1 MKPLVSQLW
10 PQFMADPDFAACF
23 GKVVVEHA
31 LMLRARQ
38 KVIFTLQSAAPL
50 DKGLCARLLA
60 SLQPDYEGYQLSIE
74 NHYPYAALN
83 EEALL
88 GIFEE
93 MKGDG
98 VPINGFLDRCT
109 LAIEDE
115 QITVGARNGTGF
127 LQDLKFEDLL
137 ADRIEAHTGQRPAV
151 RLISAA
157 GEAER
162 RELEKKLEEKA
173 APPVIQFEAKRTA
186 PPLQVEGLDLTD
198 KPVQIFHG
206 KMFKP
211 KDLTP
216 LKDLGGEGGKCMIWG
231 DVFATEVKGNFR
243 KIYSVSITDYT
254 GSINLKIRAQ
264 EGEDCSKWEGLKNGT
279 TLLVR
284 GDCAYDKY
292 EHDYIVYPYDV
303 LIVERRRREDHAPEK
318 RVELHL
324 HTKLSAL
331 DGFCDPGGIVRLAH
345 KMGHPAIAI
354 TDHGVCQGYP
364 EAMLAADDIHKKDP
378 AFKLIYG
385 CEAYFVDD
393 MVPCVYG
400 VQDQPLQGEFCVF
413 DTETTGLDP
422 GCEYLTE
429 IGAVLVRDG
438 QVVDEFDTFVK
449 PPKPITP
456 KITELTGITNEMVAD
471 APTEGEALQAFLDFA
486 GGRVL
491 VAHNANGFDIRFSA
505 GGGGAQRHQ
514 VRAHLHRHPDHGPD
528 HVPRPAQL

>member
-1 MKPLVSQLW
+1 M
-10 PQFMADPDFAACF
+10 
-23 GKVVVEHA
+23 
-31 LMLRARQ
+31 
-38 KVIFTLQSAAPL
+38 
-50 DKGLCARLLA
+50 
-60 SLQPDYEGYQLSIE
+60 
-74 NHYPYAALN
+74 
-83 EEALL
+83 
-88 GIFEE
+88 
-93 MKGDG
+93 
-98 VPINGFLDRCT
+98 
-109 LAIEDE
+109 
-115 QITVGARNGTGF
+115 
-127 LQDLKFEDLL
+127 
-137 ADRIEAHTGQRPAV
+137 
-151 RLISAA
+151 
-157 GEAER
+157 
-162 RELEKKLEEKA
+162 
-173 APPVIQFEAKRTA
+173 
-186 PPLQVEGLDLTD
+186 TD

-216 LKDLGGEGGKCMIWG
+216 LKDLGGRGRQVHDLGRRLCHRG
-231 DVFATEVKGNFR
+231 QGQFPQDLFR
-243 KIYSVSITDYT
+243 LHHRLYR
-254 GSINLKIRAQ
+254 LHQPEIRAQ
-264 EGEDCSKWEGLKNGT
+264 EGEDCSKWEGLKNGA

-292 EHDYIVYPYDV
+292 EHDYIIYPYDV

-491 VAHNANGFDIRFSA
+491 VAHNANGFDIRFLRAAAGRSGIKFEPTYIDTLTMAQTCTPACTTISRAPSTSIWNCPPTRPTGPARTPGPWAASSA
-505 GGGGAQRHQ
+505 SCSVIWRKSRSPTSAASTPALAATGGAAQKILPHHPAGQEPGGAEKPVQDRQ
-514 VRAHLHRHPDHGPD
+514 QAHLDYFFKKPRVPRSLLNQYREGSSS
-528 HVPRPAQL
+528 PRPARPASCTAPWWRAAPTRS

>member
-83 EEALL
+83 EETLL

-109 LAIEDE
+109 LSIEDE

-151 RLISAA
+151 RLVSAA

-231 DVFATEVKGNFR
+231 DVFATEVKGSFR

-264 EGEDCSKWEGLKNGT
+264 EGEDCSKWEGLKNGA

-292 EHDYIVYPYDV
+292 EHDYIIYPYDV

-331 DGFCDPGGIVRLAH
+331 DGFCDPGASSGWPTRW
-345 KMGHPAIAI
+345 GTP
-354 TDHGVCQGYP
+354 P
-364 EAMLAADDIHKKDP
+364 SP
-378 AFKLIYG
+378 S
-385 CEAYFVDD
+385 
-393 MVPCVYG
+393 P
-400 VQDQPLQGEFCVF
+400 
-413 DTETTGLDP
+413 TT
-422 GCEYLTE
+422 
-429 IGAVLVRDG
+429 AS
-438 QVVDEFDTFVK
+438 
-449 PPKPITP
+449 
-456 KITELTGITNEMVAD
+456 A
-471 APTEGEALQAFLDFA
+471 
-486 GGRVL
+486 RVT
-491 VAHNANGFDIRFSA
+491 
-505 GGGGAQRHQ
+505 
-514 VRAHLHRHPDHGPD
+514 
-528 HVPRPAQL
+528 PRPCWPPTISIRRTPRSS